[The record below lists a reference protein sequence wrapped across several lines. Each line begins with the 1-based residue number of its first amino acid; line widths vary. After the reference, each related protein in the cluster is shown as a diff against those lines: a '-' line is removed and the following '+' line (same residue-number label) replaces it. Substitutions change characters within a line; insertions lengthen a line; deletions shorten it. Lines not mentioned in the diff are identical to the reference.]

1 MVNDLFFVLS
11 WMIFE
16 FKWIGTIQWKQ
27 ERLHFLFE
35 ADSLLHVKNCIAA
48 KNLITTTLNS
58 YSSSKES
65 FGNFQISCFFG
76 DNKSHINILVAD
88 HSLEEWIK
96 LLSFLWYDVFDYQV
110 FWQNHTPEEKKLFL
124 ESIIATVVEQIKNT
138 TERKKQIEEEEKK
151 KYDDPY
157 LKKLLHLTQQ
167 TFDDVEELLQKTQW
181 CIPVDRI
188 KKIKQSVDDLKKQRM
203 GTNTEKIA
211 EILDSIFLQMQE
223 IEMLYLEERKKT
235 EIFVIPESQ
244 VSDVDVDNEYTKMI
258 KAEKVYHAWLN
269 QTADDKYYIFF
280 WNIWIYQKLLGKDF
294 LHILQNISSV
304 FYGFLMLIYYSLIVL
319 ILWLWIFTF
328 FVMDRYEDYYGI
340 YTWLIWLGWLGLIM
354 QIFQSLLVK
363 NIFILFLYCLLVWWS
378 FYLLF
383 ILLKI
388 NLNIL

>member
-1 MVNDLFFVLS
+1 
-11 WMIFE
+11 
-16 FKWIGTIQWKQ
+16 
-27 ERLHFLFE
+27 
-35 ADSLLHVKNCIAA
+35 
-48 KNLITTTLNS
+48 
-58 YSSSKES
+58 
-65 FGNFQISCFFG
+65 
-76 DNKSHINILVAD
+76 
-88 HSLEEWIK
+88 
-96 LLSFLWYDVFDYQV
+96 
-110 FWQNHTPEEKKLFL
+110 
-124 ESIIATVVEQIKNT
+124 
-138 TERKKQIEEEEKK
+138 
-151 KYDDPY
+151 
-157 LKKLLHLTQQ
+157 
-167 TFDDVEELLQKTQW
+167 
-181 CIPVDRI
+181 
-188 KKIKQSVDDLKKQRM
+188 
-203 GTNTEKIA
+203 
-211 EILDSIFLQMQE
+211 
-223 IEMLYLEERKKT
+223 
-235 EIFVIPESQ
+235 